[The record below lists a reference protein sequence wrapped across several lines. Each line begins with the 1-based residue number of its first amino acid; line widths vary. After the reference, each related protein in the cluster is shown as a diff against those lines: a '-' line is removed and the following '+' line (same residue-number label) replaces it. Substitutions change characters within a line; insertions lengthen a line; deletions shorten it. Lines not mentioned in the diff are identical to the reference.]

1 MSSFWIYPMKPV
13 RINESFLKSLDLGNY
28 VLEKKYD
35 GFRAILIVE
44 EGGFR
49 LMTRQKTELAVPNN
63 LRPQIESLK
72 LPPGTVLDGE
82 LWTPSKRGSWR
93 HDKNVVCSLT
103 FWDIIAHG
111 GRSAGAMPLEERR
124 ALLERL
130 VGEGAEDVKL
140 VEWEPVTPERIEQI
154 RKEAMEHRATSQSR
168 SGFVH
173 GVVLKRKGSPRRD
186 NPNRSAEHSDWLK
199 VVYWDQN

>member
-1 MSSFWIYPMKPV
+1 MSSFWIFPMKPM
-13 RINESFLKSLDLGNY
+13 RINESLLKSLDLSNY

-35 GFRAILIVE
+35 GFRALLLVE
-44 EGGFR
+44 ENGFR

-63 LRPQIESLK
+63 LRPQIEALR

-103 FWDIIAHG
+103 FWDVMAYG
-111 GRSAGAMPLEERR
+111 GKSVGPMPLEDRR
-124 ALLERL
+124 ALLEKL
-130 VGEGAEDVKL
+130 VGKDTEDVKL
-140 VEWEPVTPERIEQI
+140 VEWEPVTPERIEEI
-154 RKEAMEHRATSQSR
+154 RKEAMEHRAASQSR

-186 NPNRSAEHSDWLK
+186 NPNRSAEHADWMK
-199 VVYWDQN
+199 IVYFAQN